1 MNCGAHCVL
10 VRHFHWFHW
19 CWCCWS
25 NRFLWCR
32 TRCLARWCV
41 VCCRGLRCC
50 CYYYYYYCYY
60 YYYHHCLG
68 IHCQLVNAPDYNS
81 DDSIHNEGI
90 PSNHVEST
98 QAERREAA
106 RTSDWLPPI
115 NRITHFD
122 RGSLERYCEQV
133 LFRYDRMLR
142 DQQQTKWYHL

>member
-1 MNCGAHCVL
+1 MVNYAPWKTMDVETEKL
-10 VRHFHWFHW
+10 
-19 CWCCWS
+19 
-25 NRFLWCR
+25 N
-32 TRCLARWCV
+32 ARAAIDAQSA
-41 VCCRGLRCC
+41 LPPLN
-50 CYYYYYYCYY
+50 YSSSQMSE
-60 YYYHHCLG
+60 LLD
-68 IHCQLVNAPDYNS
+68 ITAQPNTAPSLSQMTTAFNAPDYNS
-81 DDSIHNEGI
+81 DDSIHNEGV

-142 DQQQTKWYHL
+142 DQQQTK

>member
-1 MNCGAHCVL
+1 MVNYAPWKTMDVETEKL
-10 VRHFHWFHW
+10 
-19 CWCCWS
+19 
-25 NRFLWCR
+25 N
-32 TRCLARWCV
+32 ARAAIDAQSA
-41 VCCRGLRCC
+41 LQPL
-50 CYYYYYYCYY
+50 CYSSSQMSE
-60 YYYHHCLG
+60 LLD
-68 IHCQLVNAPDYNS
+68 ITAQPNTAPSLSQMTTAFNAPDYNS

-90 PSNHVEST
+90 PRNHVEST

-142 DQQQTKWYHL
+142 DQQQTK